1 MMALE
6 GTEAG
11 LVGLAEVTAEVE
23 DLVAVLT
30 AAAQRMPPLHPP
42 HASHWPPHPSH

>member
-1 MMALE
+1 MALE

-30 AAAQRMPPLHPP
+30 PKLAVR
-42 HASHWPPHPSH
+42 PSSKPQHCCCH